1 MQDFLVNES
10 AEFENDIAKTD
21 SDLIDAIVV
30 YEESYDLFHIVME
43 SEKTSLISKIKIF
56 FADLVAA
63 FQNFISAIKNK
74 VSSKVREE
82 SYKAKLESLHR
93 ELKEKSRNGVKKIE
107 VENVWLLEQTYF
119 DACTDL
125 EREAKRLCKM
135 KYKYTRDIDKDID
148 AFNKKLKKH
157 EEAIENC
164 KGKKITVTVAEMLD
178 FVDNETSG
186 RSRVFKSLNTNIN
199 TLNQMKDDVILVA
212 TRADMLGAD
221 IIPKHVSFLKK
232 VIISITNFIR
242 KTASKII
249 SRIVFLC
256 A

>member
-10 AEFENDIAKTD
+10 TEFENGIAKTD
-21 SDLIDAIVV
+21 CELIDAIVT
-30 YEESYDLFHIVME
+30 YEESYDMFHVVME
-43 SEKTSLISKIKIF
+43 SEKTSLIGKIKIF

-82 SYKAKLESLHR
+82 SYKAKLESLHK
-93 ELKEKSRNGVKKIE
+93 ELREKSQNGEKKIK
-107 VENVWLLEQTYF
+107 VENIWLLEHTYF
-119 DACTDL
+119 EACEDL
-125 EREAKRLCKM
+125 KKEAKRLCKM
-135 KYKYTRDIDKDID
+135 KYKYTRDIDKDIEV
-148 AFNKKLKKH
+148 FNKKLKKY
-157 EEAIENC
+157 ETAIEDC
-164 KGKKITVTVAEMLD
+164 KGEMITVSISEMLD
-178 FVDNETSG
+178 FVENEISG
-186 RSRVFKSLNTNIN
+186 RSRIFKSLNDNIN
-199 TLNQMKDDVILVA
+199 VLNQMKDDVILVA
-212 TRADMLGAD
+212 TRTDMLGAD

-249 SRIVFLC
+249 SRIVFFC